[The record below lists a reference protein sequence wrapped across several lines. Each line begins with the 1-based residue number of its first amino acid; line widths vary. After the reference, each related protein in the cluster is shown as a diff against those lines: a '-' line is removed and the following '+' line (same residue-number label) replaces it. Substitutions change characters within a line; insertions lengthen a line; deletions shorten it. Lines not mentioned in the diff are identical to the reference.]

1 MAQEP
6 KVNILS
12 PRSTRKQ
19 PSQKRALPPR
29 HSFLTEAVEVA
40 LQKQQQVPKP
50 QLDSSTILLV
60 TNDENALVNFEE
72 KEQLPA
78 AAVLGDKDLVPNVKP
93 NFTVF
98 EKPPRRQK
106 RVGEVAIADVEP
118 IPEEYYLRRHRKHEK
133 EEKKQ
138 KNREKEK
145 LQHEMYQQQQFVERI
160 RHTDKSIVMAIATA
174 ICQQQQRS
182 VPNVDSLYR
191 QVLHDAEEQLAR
203 YEMLG
208 LTLTRKPRNGA
219 TPTTTTTTASSQQ
232 YPSPLPQPS
241 TTTSSS
247 LAPLSDSSSLSPA
260 LSLISQSSSASQS
273 SSLNVSPTISKK
285 STSPNLKPSRPV
297 RRSVRH
303 TLAFGHKIPVM
314 PETEFQ
320 LPYETFGYLMDRRTR
335 AKTTR
340 RK

>member
-1 MAQEP
+1 M
-6 KVNILS
+6 
-12 PRSTRKQ
+12 
-19 PSQKRALPPR
+19 
-29 HSFLTEAVEVA
+29 
-40 LQKQQQVPKP
+40 PKP
-50 QLDSSTILLV
+50 QLDSNTILIV
-60 TNDENALVNFEE
+60 SNDENALVNFEE

-106 RVGEVAIADVEP
+106 RAGAVAIADVEVRMDYGWIEKRKTDTIVLQP
-118 IPEEYYLRRHRKHEK
+118 IPEEYYLKRHRKHEK

-160 RHTDKSIVMAIATA
+160 RHTDKSIVMAIASA

-182 VPNVDSLYR
+182 VPNVDALYR

-208 LTLTRKPRNGA
+208 LTLTRKPRTSSNGA
-219 TPTTTTTTASSQQ
+219 TTTTTSTAN
-232 YPSPLPQPS
+232 QPS
-241 TTTSSS
+241 AST
-247 LAPLSDSSSLSPA
+247 LSSLSSA
-260 LSLISQSSSASQS
+260 LSLISQSSSSTS
-273 SSLNVSPTISKK
+273 SHHVPPKK
-285 STSPNLKPSRPV
+285 SASPNPKPSRAI

-303 TLAFGHKIPVM
+303 TLAFGHKIPAM
-314 PETEFQ
+314 QAAEFQ
-320 LPYETFGYLMDRRTR
+320 LPYETFGYLMERRTR
-335 AKTTR
+335 PKTTR
-340 RK
+340 KK

>member
-19 PSQKRALPPR
+19 PLQKRALPPR
-29 HSFLTEAVEVA
+29 HSFLTEAVEIA

-50 QLDSSTILLV
+50 QLDSNTILIV
-60 TNDENALVNFEE
+60 TNDENAFVNFEE

-78 AAVLGDKDLVPNVKP
+78 SAVLGDKELVPSIKP
-93 NFTVF
+93 SFTVF

-106 RVGEVAIADVEP
+106 RAGEIAIADVEP

-174 ICQQQQRS
+174 ICQQQQQPL
-182 VPNVDSLYR
+182 PNVDSLYR

-208 LTLTRKPRNGA
+208 LALTRKPRNPSNNGA
-219 TPTTTTTTASSQQ
+219 VTTTTPTISNQH
-232 YPSPLPQPS
+232 YPPPS
-241 TTTSSS
+241 TSITQ
-247 LAPLSDSSSLSPA
+247 LSDSSLSPA
-260 LSLISQSSSASQS
+260 LSLISQSSSASQTS
-273 SSLNVSPTISKK
+273 SHNVSPTISKK
-285 STSPNLKPSRPV
+285 STSPNPKSSRSV
-297 RRSVRH
+297 RRSVRN
-303 TLAFGHKIPVM
+303 TLAFGHRIPM
-314 PETEFQ
+314 MQESEFQ
-320 LPYETFGYLMDRRTR
+320 LPYEKFGYLMERRTR
-335 AKTTR
+335 AKTSR

>member
-1 MAQEP
+1 
-6 KVNILS
+6 
-12 PRSTRKQ
+12 
-19 PSQKRALPPR
+19 
-29 HSFLTEAVEVA
+29 
-40 LQKQQQVPKP
+40 
-50 QLDSSTILLV
+50 
-60 TNDENALVNFEE
+60 
-72 KEQLPA
+72 
-78 AAVLGDKDLVPNVKP
+78 
-93 NFTVF
+93 
-98 EKPPRRQK
+98 
-106 RVGEVAIADVEP
+106 
-118 IPEEYYLRRHRKHEK
+118 
-133 EEKKQ
+133 
-138 KNREKEK
+138 
-145 LQHEMYQQQQFVERI
+145 MYQQQQFVERI

-285 STSPNLKPSRPV
+285 STSPNLKLSRPV